1 MRGGTGTPL
10 ASVPAA
16 GIATYGL
23 LRRSLPLVDGLVSVP
38 GISSSVD
45 IIRDADAIPHIFER
59 FYRVDPARSSTVEGA
74 GLGLSLVK
82 WIVDGHRG
90 RIDVRSEPGKGS
102 TFTIWLP
109 VAHP

>member
-1 MRGGTGTPL
+1 VTPERGHILVGISRERNL
-10 ASVPAA
+10 ARLDVAES
-16 GIATYGL
+16 G
-23 LRRSLPLVDGLVSVP
+23 P
-38 GISSSVD
+38 GIH
-45 IIRDADAIPHIFER
+45 ADAIPHIFER

-102 TFTIWLP
+102 TFTVWLP